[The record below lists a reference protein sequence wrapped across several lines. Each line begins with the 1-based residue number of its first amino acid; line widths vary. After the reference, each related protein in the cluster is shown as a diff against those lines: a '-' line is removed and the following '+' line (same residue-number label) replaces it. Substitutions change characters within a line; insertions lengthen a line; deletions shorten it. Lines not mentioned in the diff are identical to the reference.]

1 MSDKHIIE
9 KLVEEAMDD
18 VLSEAA
24 APPTKKE
31 ISKLLS
37 LFQINEEAWGQKG
50 SYDRS
55 IMSKYVS
62 KLSANMK
69 KFNEYSEGDE
79 AMYFADRIRMLT
91 SEPKGKCE
99 TIEEHISR
107 LSLLNS
113 LQIVLNDFG
122 PSGAG
127 FIAESF
133 FAALFDGVK
142 VNVGGGGIEDLYYAS
157 DSDKIGFSMKTFK
170 EGSTEFGGSRASF
183 GASFGMPVL
192 RQVLRLTDQGQ
203 IAREKGGTPKLHRK
217 GYGSI
222 PEEFFTQDMDGAKPV
237 IYKVEADKIV
247 KVDYAYVNSLVKATT
262 SQAKARAAFAELSNL
277 YYKYEP
283 KAKATVQ
290 EKLPSTMFYIIN
302 EKIKKAGEIQSMN
315 FSITKVLSPTDDDVK
330 KAFGV
335 NVKNLQDPNNP
346 KQEKKGNR
354 DYVVISG
361 GGKGGDTQFKVQMDK
376 FYADIGGSVQK
387 DKIKVD
393 FKLEDYANDNLG
405 DMKDKFVQ
413 LENWYVAFIDNLT
426 NYLTDLKNRPEV
438 VSQVTKFDSVA
449 PQITAKQCAG
459 AAATT
464 APAPVAET
472 ISENKQKALD
482 KLIEEVIL
490 ESILEV
496 K

>member
-9 KLVEEAMDD
+9 KLVEEAMDE

-50 SYDRS
+50 SYDRN

-69 KFNEYSEGDE
+69 QFNQYSEGDE

-203 IAREKGGTPKLHRK
+203 IAREKGGTAKLHRK

-247 KVDYAYVNSLVKATT
+247 KVDYAYVNSLAKATT
-262 SQAKARAAFAELSNL
+262 SQTKAKAAFAELSNL

-302 EKIKKAGEIQSMN
+302 EKIKGKGTEEIESMN

-335 NVKNLQDPNNP
+335 NVKNL
-346 KQEKKGNR
+346 GGV

-393 FKLEDYANDNLG
+393 FQLEDYANDNLG

-490 ESILEV
+490 ESILED